1 MRLRLRTNSLCLT
14 CFFALINTSLSRP
27 VLFAPAYERL
37 VAVAILDRARGPRT
51 APPLARGIFELAA
64 AAAAGRDNVNADE
77 EVAPAAAARC
87 VPSLAMMR
95 EREMRGFRG
104 DGNCPFDVDAA
115 VIVRLEVDAEG
126 NADDEWPAVAGG
138 RSGLRVPPWTAVAR
152 VVAAAAREVGFVGG
166 GITAR
171 FWLGDSNSG
180 VVNILSPGGE
190 PAFPP
195 PRRELFVMASRTALC
210 GGVFARCAMI
220 ALVLDL
226 VTVGS
231 PVGLRIFARELAVGA
246 NSLDVDLVGLKMEA
260 FLETL
265 LPPLPPLSLSI
276 LLLPPLV
283 PSATVPAN
291 SSQGARLVDADE
303 REMPTP
309 SFMALTL

>member
-64 AAAAGRDNVNADE
+64 AAAEGRDNDNADE

-104 DGNCPFDVDAA
+104 GGNCPFDVDAD
-115 VIVRLEVDAEG
+115 IVRLEVDAEVS
-126 NADDEWPAVAGG
+126 ADDEGWPAVAGG
-138 RSGLRVPPWTAVAR
+138 RSGLRVSPRTAVAR
-152 VVAAAAREVGFVGG
+152 VVAAAAREVGFVGDR
-166 GITAR
+166 ITAR
-171 FWLGDSNSG
+171 FWFGDNNSG

-195 PRRELFVMASRTALC
+195 PRRELFVMASRTAL
-210 GGVFARCAMI
+210 
-220 ALVLDL
+220 
-226 VTVGS
+226 
-231 PVGLRIFARELAVGA
+231 
-246 NSLDVDLVGLKMEA
+246 
-260 FLETL
+260 
-265 LPPLPPLSLSI
+265 
-276 LLLPPLV
+276 
-283 PSATVPAN
+283 
-291 SSQGARLVDADE
+291 
-303 REMPTP
+303 
-309 SFMALTL
+309 